1 MYYTDPN
8 EIWRHHLN
16 PRDDMSDDERMA
28 VSILHVVVIFIML
41 MAGLLLCALFGSCT
55 TERVVTVEKVRTDT
69 LWQNHTKHDSIWM
82 HDSIH
87 IKEKGDTVWI
97 ERWHNKWENHL
108 KHDTVYQSRA
118 DSVPIPYPVVKEV
131 PAKMSQCQKWL
142 MWIGLATVL
151 GVIIFVVIKLK
162 RFLPWI

>member
-16 PRDDMSDDERMA
+16 PRDNMSNDERMA
-28 VSILHVVVIFIML
+28 VSILHIVVTFIML
-41 MAGLLLCALFGSCT
+41 MAGLLLCVLFGSCT

-108 KHDTVYQSRA
+108 KHDTVYQSRV
-118 DSVPIPYPVVKEV
+118 DSVPYKVEVVKEV
-131 PAKMSQCQKWL
+131 PAKLSWWERL
-142 MWIGLATVL
+142 RLNISNVLL
-151 GVIIFVVIKLK
+151 GVIAFVIILFLLR
-162 RFLPWI
+162 RFAS